1 MGCVTSCFN
10 NCIKFISYEDDEDYE
25 VMTNNNLFIST
36 DFIDDGVVHNSMK
49 APRVR
54 FTSKDDSPPFES
66 NNKNTRYT
74 SFRKVYDNEVLSV
87 Y

>member
-1 MGCVTSCFN
+1 MGGVTSCFN
-10 NCIKFISYEDDEDYE
+10 NCIKIISYEDDE

-36 DFIDDGVVHNSMK
+36 DFLDDGVVHNSMK

-54 FTSKDDSPPFES
+54 FSSNDDSPPFES
-66 NNKNTRYT
+66 NNKNNGYT
-74 SFRKVYDNEVLSV
+74 SFQKFYDNKVLSI